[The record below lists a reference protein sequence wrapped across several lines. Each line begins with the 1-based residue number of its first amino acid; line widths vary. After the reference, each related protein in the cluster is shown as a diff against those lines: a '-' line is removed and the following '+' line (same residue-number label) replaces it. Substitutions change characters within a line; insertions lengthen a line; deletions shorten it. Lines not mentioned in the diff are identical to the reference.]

1 MRNLDDRLRSTH
13 FRPPGWQILK
23 YLCDQ
28 FPNCVDIASSEFAE
42 VADDSA
48 FIGAVEALRDDGL
61 ILYEQFVRDGINPP
75 LFVMVSLSI
84 KGERLTRNY
93 SQII

>member
-1 MRNLDDRLRSTH
+1 MRNLDDRLRSIQ
-13 FRPPGWQILK
+13 FSPPGWHILK
-23 YLCDQ
+23 YLCRR
-28 FPNCVDIASSEFAE
+28 FPDCVDIASIEFAG
-42 VADDSA
+42 VADDTA
-48 FIGAVEALRDDGL
+48 FIRAVEALRDDGL

-93 SQII
+93 SQIV